1 MRYNNLHHDFVQY
14 LYRKCLLVDVWDA
27 ESRLLFGSLKIPLR
41 ALLRQGKQ
49 QQHLLKEVDVL
60 DVNFRRIKGSLQI
73 LLRNVGRS
81 SISGGPDVGVKDA
94 RSITPGINQITE
106 KTGTVRRKIISEK
119 PVTGES
125 IQ

>member
-1 MRYNNLHHDFVQY
+1 
-14 LYRKCLLVDVWDA
+14 VD
-27 ESRLLFGSLKIPLR
+27 I
-41 ALLRQGKQ
+41 
-49 QQHLLKEVDVL
+49 L

-94 RSITPGINQITE
+94 RNVAPLTTIQPE
-106 KTGTVRRKIISEK
+106 KSSSTRRKIISDK

-125 IQ
+125 IQQVHKHILDDKDPE